1 MALKLVKKKVK
12 TIYKSAYKTVYETG
26 YNVITVWLN
35 ANASAMG
42 AAVAFYTIFAIAP
55 LLILV
60 LALAGLLFAHQPKFM
75 GGHKNLVPAEST
87 YGPAGTFVLTN
98 LMFGDNYK
106 VAFGSNEISLDN
118 GTNRLNASGTFEA
131 RGTNA
136 TLNGTANTS
145 VTASVGPLAAQ
156 NELFGE
162 IQKLLGKSGAA
173 SVKSILVAANRP
185 KASLFAAIVGF
196 IALFIGSSS
205 VFIQLQQALNAIWQV
220 RLKSTGIRSFLRYR
234 LLSLLTLL
242 GIGFILLVSL
252 VVSAAI
258 DAIGAWMKNVI
269 PANFIILHLLDFA
282 VSLGIITLLFAMI
295 FKMLPDVRIKWRDVW
310 IGSVGTALLFTIG
323 KYLLGAYLGRGSLSS
338 AYGAAG
344 SFVVVLMWVYYS
356 AQILLLGAAFV
367 RVYADRYG
375 GCSRPGPGAEF
386 VRGNIHPTR

>member
-1 MALKLVKKKVK
+1 MAQIFRPRTH
-12 TIYKSAYKTVYETG
+12 TIAKSLYDTG
-26 YNVITVWLN
+26 YSVVMVWLN

-75 GGHKNLVPAEST
+75 GGEHGNLVPAHST
-87 YGPAGTFVLTN
+87 YDSSGSFRVKGLTAGDSYNVVFGLNEESLVDGTLT
-98 LMFGDNYK
+98 
-106 VAFGSNEISLDN
+106 
-118 GTNRLNASGTFEA
+118 TNISGTFDA
-131 RGTNA
+131 QGTNMTLRGTVNA
-136 TLNGTANTS
+136 K
-145 VTASVGPLAAQ
+145 VTASVVPLTAQ

-162 IQKLLGKSGAA
+162 IQKLLGKSGAQ
-173 SVKSILVAANRP
+173 SVHAILVAADRP
-185 KASLFAAIVGF
+185 KASLFATIIGF
-196 IALFIGSSS
+196 VALFVGSSS

-252 VVSAAI
+252 VISAVL
-258 DAIGAWMKNVI
+258 DAIGKWMSGIV
-269 PANFIILHLLDFA
+269 PANFVLWHFIDFA
-282 VSLGIITLLFAMI
+282 ATLGVVTLLFAMI
-295 FKMLPDVRIKWRDVW
+295 FKMLPDVKIKWRDVW
-310 IGSVGTALLFTIG
+310 VGSLITALLFTIG

-375 GCSRPGPGAEF
+375 GHNRPAAGAEF
-386 VRGNIHPTR
+386 VKRKKPR